1 MCDAPT
7 AFVSGSALLLIRKN
21 CKAKADVRLADI
33 PARGQGSLVEM
44 NDFHAGLRTGWWES
58 MKALFRPQAKSGCGI
73 NMGVGSTA
81 RFGIELT
88 PAFSMR
94 PTIRI

>member
-1 MCDAPT
+1 
-7 AFVSGSALLLIRKN
+7 
-21 CKAKADVRLADI
+21 
-33 PARGQGSLVEM
+33 
-44 NDFHAGLRTGWWES
+44 
-58 MKALFRPQAKSGCGI
+58 MKALFRPQAKSGCRI

-94 PTIRI
+94 PTIGI